1 MKAREGI
8 SLSRLEHVLQE
19 IASSA
24 ECRVGLCARVLEGQL
39 VGESVGVRED
49 EVFPS
54 ASLIKVLVLAEL
66 LRQADSGRL
75 LLEDVVLVE
84 HEDLV
89 GNSEMLAGEWLP
101 AEISYRRLAEGMI
114 RVSDNAATNVLI
126 SRLGMGRIDALAREL
141 GLHHTALRRK
151 MMDFEARARGGENTT
166 SASDMVALMGEM
178 WGGSLLSPE
187 ARSLALELLLGQRLT
202 SGLPIMLPAGAC
214 YAHKTGELEG
224 VENDAGL
231 ILLPDQTFALAV
243 LVQGDVGHAAA
254 LVSSATGAILARWA
268 AL

>member
-1 MKAREGI
+1 M
-8 SLSRLEHVLQE
+8 SRLEHVFQE

-66 LRQADSGRL
+66 LRRADSGRL

-89 GNSEMLAGEWLP
+89 GNSEMLAGERLP

-126 SRLGMGRIDALAREL
+126 SRLGMGRIDALAGEL

-202 SGLPIMLPAGAC
+202 SGLPIMLPAGAR

-231 ILLPDQTFALAV
+231 ILLPDRTFALTV